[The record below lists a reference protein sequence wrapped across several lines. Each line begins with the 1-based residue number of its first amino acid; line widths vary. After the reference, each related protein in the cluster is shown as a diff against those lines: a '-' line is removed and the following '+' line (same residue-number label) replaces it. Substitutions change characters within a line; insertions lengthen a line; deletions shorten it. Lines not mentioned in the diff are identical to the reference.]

1 MRKWD
6 ANADNLNSGQVTEA
20 LLLERIVISIPIATK
35 VNVKESQLTLYP
47 AGIHLPLETSAAVFS
62 SISG

>member
-20 LLLERIVISIPIATK
+20 LLLKRIVISISTQIK
-35 VNVKESQLTLYP
+35 VNVQDSQPTLYP